1 MNACSP
7 ICLVDLVPALRW
19 SKPADVDPF
28 LHHPRLAEQWWES
41 LPVTRAVEVAGTT
54 WLAHSLTRLLT
65 EQWDHL
71 PLRDLLPALR
81 SEDGVE
87 LAADPVRSVV
97 IATVGDWQ
105 RLLDAPL
112 ATVTS
117 WAFPSDCDALAVLS
131 TAVLRSVEPYAE
143 GPAAGP
149 SGPSPSP
156 GLIVEAVR
164 TIANWMPESSPPHV
178 HEALSYLAAATGA
191 DPLSRGVPP
200 PSPAGDPAGAEP
212 NPGDT
217 VPDGHGHAASRAL
230 RTLRALRANR
240 NQQDLHNQSATAP
253 AATSPASTS
262 SSDGASSSPLVTPEG
277 GLRRPEFGPP
287 RARRAYVE
295 PTDANHEA
303 TVPTPLPPPPSNL
316 TERPLVATVDQLFRG
331 WEPLERTVAAERLFP
346 AEPVS
351 IRVLAGQVGVDV
363 DRIRSAQRTAEER
376 IVRWLSSPGGTAVTQ
391 HLHTVAEHIG
401 TAATLDHLIAAHPE
415 HPVEVPALGAPLWRV
430 VVALFTDRRMH
441 DGWLVAG
448 DPHQLRWHTRQL
460 LGGQPSVDEAG
471 TRLTQQL
478 GIRPPALRAWLS
490 STPGVTIAGERILL
504 DAQPGAQPPTPPP
517 GVPARV
523 PGMTEEQMPTTANGL
538 PIRRRAG
545 AVADEDTAPAHPGVA
560 ESARCFRAP
569 DGRWWHRVDVTAD
582 HLNGAPVT
590 VPTGYAAH
598 LGLQPGQLLCLTAPG
613 ADLLVLVWRDQPA
626 FDSLRPLLR
635 RLSAQPG
642 DRVFITIDG
651 DRLDARRL
659 ASAEVV
665 EDGQTGK
672 ALHLL
677 GYTAAASPE
686 AALEIIGHRI
696 CPDGQ
701 QPSSDAATVLEMLER
716 RGDNDI
722 VAELRPALYV
732 PAHLTR

>member
-28 LHHPRLAEQWWES
+28 LRHPRLAEAWWDS
-41 LPVTRAVEVAGTT
+41 LPVTRAVEVVGAT
-54 WLAHSLTRLLT
+54 WLANNLTRLLT
-65 EQWDHL
+65 QQWEHL
-71 PLRDLLPALR
+71 PLRDLLPPLR
-81 SEDGVE
+81 SASSGE
-87 LAADPVRSVV
+87 LAAEPVHSAV
-97 IATVGDWQ
+97 IATAGDWQ
-105 RLLDAPL
+105 RVLDTPL
-112 ATVTS
+112 ATVTT
-117 WAFPSDCDALAVLS
+117 WAFPSNCDAIAVLS
-131 TAVLRSVEPYAE
+131 TAVLRAVEPYAD
-143 GPAAGP
+143 GPAALP
-149 SGPSPSP
+149 LGPSPSP

-178 HEALSYLAAATGA
+178 HEALSYLASATGA
-191 DPLSRGVPP
+191 EPVHG
-200 PSPAGDPAGAEP
+200 GAAATHVAAEGGAALG
-212 NPGDT
+212 PGDT

-230 RTLRALRANR
+230 RTLRALRAHR
-240 NQQDLHNQSATAP
+240 DQRDQQDREAQAT
-253 AATSPASTS
+253 ASTS
-262 SSDGASSSPLVTPEG
+262 GSPEAPLIGPDGA
-277 GLRRPEFGPP
+277 LRRPDFGPP

-295 PTDANHEA
+295 PRDNQPEV
-303 TVPTPLPPPPSNL
+303 TVPTPLPPPPTNL
-316 TERPLVATVDQLFRG
+316 TERPLIATVDQLFRG

-351 IRVLAGQVGVDV
+351 IRVLAGRVGVDV

-391 HLHTVAEHIG
+391 HLLAVAERIG

-415 HPVEVPALGAPLWRV
+415 HPVEIPALGAPLWRV

-441 DGWLVAG
+441 DGWLIAG
-448 DPHQLRWHTRQL
+448 DPHQLRWHTREL
-460 LGGQPSVDEAG
+460 LSGQPSVEEAG
-471 TRLTQQL
+471 SRLGQQL
-478 GIRPPALRAWLS
+478 GIRPQALRAWLLS
-490 STPGVTIAGERILL
+490 VPGVTVTGEQVLL
-504 DAQPGAQPPTPPP
+504 DARPGTQPPSPPL
-517 GVPARV
+517 GVAPRV
-523 PGMTEEQMPTTANGL
+523 PGMAEETGATTANGL
-538 PIRRRAG
+538 PIRRRGG
-545 AVADEDTAPAHPGVA
+545 AAAEETPTSAPAGVA

-598 LGLQPGQLLCLTAPG
+598 LGLNPGQLLCLTAPG

-642 DRVFITIDG
+642 DRIFIIIDG
-651 DRLDARRL
+651 DQLDARRL
-659 ASAEVV
+659 ASGEVV
-665 EDGQTGK
+665 EDGPTGK

-677 GYTAAASPE
+677 GYTAAATPE

-696 CPDGQ
+696 CPDGA
-701 QPSSDAATVLEMLER
+701 QPSTDAATVLEMLER
-716 RGDNDI
+716 RGDSDI